1 MTSKEKL
8 NIIIRF
14 WQDPIYDSLMK
25 DLEVL
30 EILKKCLYIS
40 NDDGDTL
47 FVNVNNSKLQ
57 RNELVKIESWL
68 NQ

>member
-30 EILKKCLYIS
+30 EILKKCLYI
-40 NDDGDTL
+40 NDDGDGL
-47 FVNVNNSKLQ
+47 YVNISNSKLQ
-57 RNELVKIESWL
+57 HSELVKIETWL
-68 NQ
+68 NR

>member
-14 WQDPIYDSLMK
+14 WQDPIYDSLME

-30 EILKKCLYIS
+30 EILKKCLYII
-40 NDDGDTL
+40 NDDDDSL
-47 FVNVNNSKLQ
+47 FVKANNSKLQ
-57 RNELVKIESWL
+57 HSELVKIETWL
-68 NQ
+68 NK